1 MKAQMVPGTVFLSAQ
16 NVGWASELGGARGFL
31 KCVVKM
37 VPGTVFFG
45 ASNRAIM
52 RVEVS
57 GGAGG
62 SPTS

>member
-1 MKAQMVPGTVFLSAQ
+1 MGAQMVPGTVFLVDVNIVWS
-16 NVGWASELGGARGFL
+16 SDLGGVHGFL
-31 KCVVKM
+31 ECVSKM
-37 VPGTVFFG
+37 VSHIVFFG
-45 ASNRAIM
+45 TSNRAIM